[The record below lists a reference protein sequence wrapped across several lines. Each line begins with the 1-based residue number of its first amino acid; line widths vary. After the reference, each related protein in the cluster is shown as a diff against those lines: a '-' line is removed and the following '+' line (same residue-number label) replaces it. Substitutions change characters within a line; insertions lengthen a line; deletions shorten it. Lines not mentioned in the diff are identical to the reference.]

1 MTYNEWCASI
11 PEYPLYTTYKLRD
24 TKKRSLPLNFLIPAW
39 CNCTKSLPFLLF
51 LETAQLNYT
60 NFSKLHITW
69 CWNFTFSNPKSHNEQ
84 KTELFKFVYNFYLL
98 NTLNNPP
105 LHQPPTPPPPTTAQ
119 ISSTSSASSPLEDH
133 RPTYAHQ
140 NLTDSTHVA
149 QYKLITNRVPYP
161 ILLYNWPFIIAG
173 THHRP
178 WLISRIYSPII
189 MLINLC
195 FPILYT
201 NSYLSPDKSISYFF
215 RQINWTAMVEYDLPL
230 QKMFLSVSWDIS
242 CSWQWYTVE
251 I

>member
-1 MTYNEWCASI
+1 MS
-11 PEYPLYTTYKLRD
+11 
-24 TKKRSLPLNFLIPAW
+24 S
-39 CNCTKSLPFLLF
+39 S
-51 LETAQLNYT
+51 
-60 NFSKLHITW
+60 S
-69 CWNFTFSNPKSHNEQ
+69 S
-84 KTELFKFVYNFYLL
+84 VYLL
-98 NTLNNPP
+98 TV
-105 LHQPPTPPPPTTAQ
+105 
-119 ISSTSSASSPLEDH
+119 ISFGEPSP
-133 RPTYAHQ
+133 
-140 NLTDSTHVA
+140 NLRAPEFNRFHSRGTECPACS

-230 QKMFLSVSWDIS
+230 QKKMFLSVSWDIS
-242 CSWQWYTVE
+242 CSWQWYTVK